1 MKSPPSPLEAPSDL
15 QAQRATAGWAMLDA
29 AALIG
34 LCGLPA
40 TALGGLQS
48 VQQGPSLDSRQPA
61 WHDTLVLTFRRG
73 GFQGPCKAPGAGHQ
87 YHHQIG
93 SLSR

>member
-40 TALGGLQS
+40 TALGGLRS
-48 VQQGPSLDSRQPA
+48 VQQGLPLDSRQPA
-61 WHDTLVLTFRRG
+61 WHDALVLTCRRG
-73 GFQGPCKAPGAGHQ
+73 GFRGPYTSPGAGHR
-87 YHHQIG
+87 YHHRTG